1 METPSSDASIAPH
14 SRRPSVETLT
24 PLRPTV
30 SRTHD
35 PNAPDLS
42 FPFRAQAGMT
52 TEYRAV
58 SDSGVMPLGEAFP
71 RVPSEHADVP
81 PPLRDAEKGKDLKDL
96 KLVTFVPNDP
106 EDPRNFS
113 RWFKWCTY
121 LFARLEDPY

>member
-1 METPSSDASIAPH
+1 METPSSEASTAAH
-14 SRRPSVETLT
+14 SHASVETLT
-24 PLRPTV
+24 PLQPTV

-52 TEYRAV
+52 TEYRTISRTGV
-58 SDSGVMPLGEAFP
+58 ISGDLAFQ
-71 RVPSEHADVP
+71 RVPSEHAELP
-81 PPLRDAEKGKDLKDL
+81 PPIRDAEKGRNLKEL

-113 RWFKWCTY
+113 RWYKWCKYPQVTRPEIV
-121 LFARLEDPY
+121 L